1 MHRTINGKVL
11 FAGDDF
17 LLDKIADYCDEKQ
30 FGDVFV
36 DDESNNLIL
45 KLEEDWMR
53 GDKEVVMSFVSRLYK
68 KFPDVHIY
76 MMGVIHDTAAD
87 KNKNFECQGK
97 NDYVRYRE
105 TEWSYEA
112 LFNEDMSCEEFEE
125 ENYMDV
131 DEDEYEEYVH
141 RARDGILSE
150 EDENPYGDWEY
161 LD

>member
-11 FAGDDF
+11 FAGDYS
-17 LLDKIADYCDEKQ
+17 LLDKIADYCDDKQ
-30 FGDVFV
+30 FGEIFM
-36 DDESNNLIL
+36 DDESENLIL
-45 KLEEDWMR
+45 TLEEDVMR
-53 GDKEVVMSFVSRLYK
+53 GDKEVAMNFVSKLYK
-68 KFPDVHIY
+68 RFPNAAIY
-76 MMGVIHDTAAD
+76 MIGVIHDTASD

-112 LFNEDMSCEEFEE
+112 LFDEDMSCEEFEE
-125 ENYMDV
+125 ENYIDV

-141 RARDGILSE
+141 RAKDGIRSE
-150 EDENPYGDWEY
+150 EDGNSYGDWEY